1 MTFKTTTFISSL
13 WLYNLFV
20 RLRVFFSSMLVCRQK
35 FKFWLLWSIEENHI
49 LNWTWNMYSHQLS
62 KSGLSNLLSR
72 FAKIGKCVHFHLFG
86 DLVAR
91 SARWHHPIKQFDLY
105 LFFLA
110 KLCCIFCPRPLFVS
124 SSSRGYGVCG
134 SPRQQ
139 EWYLLQTEQQL

>member
-1 MTFKTTTFISSL
+1 MTFKTTTFITGL

-20 RLRVFFSSMLVCRQK
+20 PLRVFFSSMLVCRQK

-72 FAKIGKCVHFHLFG
+72 FANFGKSVHLHLFG
-86 DLVAR
+86 DLVGR
-91 SARWHHPIKQFDLY
+91 SSQCHYPMKQFDLY

-110 KLCCIFCPRPLFVS
+110 KLCSIFHPLPLFVS
-124 SSSRGYGVCG
+124 SSSRVYGVCV